1 MESEGTRTG
10 GLTGLAATIGTG
22 LIGALPPAFLMLVL
36 INSLFLGLVL
46 WFVEHQLDQRM
57 ILANKILDHCWQ
69 SMK

>member
-1 MESEGTRTG
+1 MEEQGTRAS

-22 LIGALPPAFLMLVL
+22 LIGALPPAFLMLCVV
-36 INSLFLGLVL
+36 NSMFLGLVL

-57 ILANKILDHCWQ
+57 LLANKILDHCWQ